1 MEISL
6 IVLLIMLSS
15 LTLLGLMIIVLNKV
29 PFNDSVKFIRSSIG
43 CYKMGVYLLKII
55 SREEFDDKARV
66 DDLLLLQDKD
76 SLELSLQYKWS
87 YDHSPEIGR
96 KRLIAYVKKSDLL
109 KLLSE
114 IEK

>member
-1 MEISL
+1 METSL
-6 IVLLIMLSS
+6 VILLIMFSS
-15 LTLLGLMIIVLNKV
+15 LTILGMMIIVVNEV
-29 PFNDSVKFIRSSIG
+29 PFDDAIKFIRSSIG
-43 CYKMGVYLLKII
+43 CYRKGVYLLKII
-55 SREEFDDKARV
+55 SREEFCDKARV

-76 SLELSLQYKWS
+76 SLELSLQYKWN
-87 YDHSPEIGR
+87 YDHSQEIGR

>member
-1 MEISL
+1 MEIGL
-6 IVLLIMLSS
+6 IALLIMLS
-15 LTLLGLMIIVLNKV
+15 LVILGLVIIVVNEV
-29 PFNDSVKFIRSSIG
+29 PVNDAIRF
-43 CYKMGVYLLKII
+43 MGARAGYHRKGAYLLKIT
-55 SREEFDDKARV
+55 SREEFDGIAMV

-76 SLELSLQYKWS
+76 SLELSLQYKWN
-87 YDHSPEIGR
+87 YDNSPTIGR

>member
-1 MEISL
+1 MEIGL
-6 IVLLIMLSS
+6 ILLLIMLS
-15 LTLLGLMIIVLNKV
+15 LVILVLMIIVV
-29 PFNDSVKFIRSSIG
+29 NDIPVNDAIRFMSANAGYSRKG
-43 CYKMGVYLLKII
+43 AYLLKIT
-55 SREEFDDKARV
+55 SREEFDGIAMV

-76 SLELSLQYKWS
+76 SLELSLQYKWN
-87 YDHSPEIGR
+87 YDNSPTIGR